1 LVLQA
6 GSDRI
11 VDPHAPHAWLER
23 VGSPD
28 KTLRVLPDHYHEL
41 LNELD
46 WANTLADLLDWLELR
61 ILQAAAGAALGT
73 AALNTAATIPLRET
87 A

>member
-1 LVLQA
+1 
-6 GSDRI
+6 
-11 VDPHAPHAWLER
+11 
-23 VGSPD
+23 VGSED

-46 WANTLADLLDWLELR
+46 WTDTLADLLDWLELR
-61 ILQAAAGAALGT
+61 LLQRSRVTAKALF
-73 AALNTAATIPLRET
+73 PLREI